1 MCSERSAVRIASRS
15 SRFARRRHYSRSPV
29 ASIHRTKLVCMCR
42 SSSSS
47 NPIHHT
53 TSNRSSVRSRTT
65 ERRTHRCCNR
75 RTNRMS
81 CSYCTVHSW
90 RTSNMMGN
98 SSSSSNPRSP
108 RNRSLHS
115 RSSRRTP
122 ERTKRRTP
130 TARPTSACVRD
141 PANSP
146 GTNPSNSC
154 CTKVRSSCCRRRH
167 NSRRSSSCM
176 ASNSSC
182 TECSP
187 RNTSRRPRRSIA
199 HSLARQCLR
208 TTTARPRSRGDVLNS
223 LSY

>member
-1 MCSERSAVRIASRS
+1 M
-15 SRFARRRHYSRSPV
+15 
-29 ASIHRTKLVCMCR
+29 TLVCMCR
-42 SSSSS
+42 HQSNSS

-53 TSNRSSVRSRTT
+53 TSNRNLAHSRTT
-65 ERRTHRCCNR
+65 ARKTHKCCNR
-75 RTNRMS
+75 RTNRMN

-90 RTSNMMGN
+90 STSNMMGN

-115 RSSRRTP
+115 RSSRRTS

-130 TARPTSACVRD
+130 TARPTSGCVRD
-141 PANSP
+141 PASNP
-146 GTNPSNSC
+146 GTIPSSCRTTERNSWSSRRHSSC
-154 CTKVRSSCCRRRH
+154 CTTVRNSCRTR
-167 NSRRSSSCM
+167 RRSSSCK

-182 TECSP
+182 TERSP
-187 RNTSRRPRRSIA
+187 RNRSRRRHRSIA